1 MSSRTVLERRIQEEK
16 QLAASEKTGIQINSE
31 KKKRMN
37 PALGKNSEMDRQS
50 LCQKLPSAQALTNLS
65 IFSEQRAGL
74 EGSSPDL
81 LVS

>member
-1 MSSRTVLERRIQEEK
+1 MLERRIQEEK

-31 KKKRMN
+31 KKMN
-37 PALGKNSEMDRQS
+37 PALGKNSEMDCQS